1 MNTPVTGLTNSLHDW
16 QKAHEIWQV
25 QLLDIVQPEMGQCVL
40 AIYGGN
46 SDYLLDIYNMFK
58 TLISDKNWTFSERA
72 VWLDK
77 KLGECYY
84 TEHFSSSKQ
93 ADDKLVG
100 IELQIVGAGA
110 TLYFAKEGG
119 KHIWVNSE
127 QQKYSYAVLI
137 AQGLIN
143 NFQTPKGVHRKKFL
157 EGIEKRREYWK
168 NSFEDFFDKT
178 TFTGSNWLSVLQKQL
193 DDNFKELLSKMLC
206 GKMLEIE
213 DFLDDKFLDDDL
225 FLDGFF
231 DENIP
236 F

>member
-58 TLISDKNWTFSERA
+58 TLITDKNWTFSERA

-77 KLGECYY
+77 KLDEYYY
-84 TEHFSSSKQ
+84 TEHFNSSKQ
-93 ADDKLVG
+93 ANDKLVG
-100 IELQIVGAGA
+100 IELQILGAGA

-119 KHIWVNSE
+119 KHIWVTRE
-127 QQKYSYAVLI
+127 QQKYYYTVFI
-137 AQGLIN
+137 VQGLIK
-143 NFQTPKGVHRKKFL
+143 NFQTPKGVYRKKLL
-157 EGIEKRREYWK
+157 EGLEDRREYWK
-168 NSFEDFFDKT
+168 NGFDDLVNKT
-178 TFTGSNWLSVLQKQL
+178 TITSSNWLSVLQKQL
-193 DDNFKELLSKMLC
+193 DENFQKLLSQVLC
-206 GKMLEIE
+206 GEILEIE
-213 DFLDDKFLDDDL
+213 DFLDKKIFDDDL
-225 FLDGFF
+225 LDGFF
-231 DENIP
+231 DEDIP